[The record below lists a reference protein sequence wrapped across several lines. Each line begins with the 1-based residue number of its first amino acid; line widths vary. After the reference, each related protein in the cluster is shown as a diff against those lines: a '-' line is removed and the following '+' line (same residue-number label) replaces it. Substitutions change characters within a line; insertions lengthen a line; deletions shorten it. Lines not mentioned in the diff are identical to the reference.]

1 MDNSFYS
8 VKFFLIFLILS
19 TISLIINIIFYIYKK
34 KGYALSKIKK
44 LIYILFVILI
54 SFLMINLPF
63 FIMTDSEVIINSFS
77 GYLIPIILYNVSVFL
92 LFISLMVFSMTLL
105 EANEILINLGRP
117 SFSDTKKGTIRI
129 GNVLKGNK
137 KKNAFHLS
145 INDLEKHMF
154 ICGSTGTGKSTFL
167 QNFLIDFK
175 KHYSI
180 PFFLVEFKGEYHFL
194 QNKMENVL
202 ILWPGINFSINIFN
216 PENASPI
223 IHAERIFD
231 ILKSGQFLDDN
242 AEFSP
247 QMEKV
252 LVDILVSVCKNKDF
266 QNWPGFE
273 RKCDDYLRNN
283 QKEIPMLSQTLISI
297 KNRIRR
303 FSKGPLKVLFD
314 LDNDIEV
321 NQLFT
326 RDIVLDLS
334 SIVRL
339 GGEKE
344 DALFFLNM
352 ILKYLWD
359 KNISHGAYNFNGI
372 KHIMIVEDAQYFAP
386 QDLTKKNKLTSYLED
401 IALLQRG
408 TGECLITLAT
418 HPNIS
423 REILANLGVLVTFQN
438 HIQKEK
444 ICELLNLDEEYKHY
458 LSILEQGQCI
468 IRINSI
474 KEPFLLEVPYIKRDS
489 IEFPKIAKK
498 NQEILNGKN
507 KFRDSYKEIKIVK
520 DKSQIIAKLDHI
532 QDFNQ
537 GGLNGKFI
545 FEKCAKLENLFGK
558 NSFNELVTECENTVN
573 IILRKISLKLGY
585 SYDGIGN
592 FLKKLKELQKH
603 EKFILYHDLNKLN
616 RVIEILK
623 SGNNHP
629 TSEIAK
635 SMFIITKD
643 ILKKLEIRQNNNK
656 NNKYKEK
663 LKDTRKL
670 NNFLI
675 KEDNKDKELE
685 ELKSTVENLLNLEKK
700 Q

>member
-1 MDNSFYS
+1 
-8 VKFFLIFLILS
+8 
-19 TISLIINIIFYIYKK
+19 
-34 KGYALSKIKK
+34 
-44 LIYILFVILI
+44 
-54 SFLMINLPF
+54 
-63 FIMTDSEVIINSFS
+63 
-77 GYLIPIILYNVSVFL
+77 
-92 LFISLMVFSMTLL
+92 
-105 EANEILINLGRP
+105 
-117 SFSDTKKGTIRI
+117 
-129 GNVLKGNK
+129 
-137 KKNAFHLS
+137 
-145 INDLEKHMF
+145 
-154 ICGSTGTGKSTFL
+154 
-167 QNFLIDFK
+167 
-175 KHYSI
+175 
-180 PFFLVEFKGEYHFL
+180 
-194 QNKMENVL
+194 
-202 ILWPGINFSINIFN
+202 
-216 PENASPI
+216 
-223 IHAERIFD
+223 
-231 ILKSGQFLDDN
+231 
-242 AEFSP
+242 
-247 QMEKV
+247 MEKV

-444 ICELLNLDEEYKHY
+444 ICELLNLNEEYKHY

-507 KFRDSYKEIKIVK
+507 KFRDSNKKIKNVK
-520 DKSQIIAKLDHI
+520 DEGQIKEKLDNF

-537 GGLNGKFI
+537 GGLKRKFI
-545 FEKCAKLENLFGK
+545 FEKCAKLETLYGK
-558 NSFNELVTECENTVN
+558 NSFNELATECENTVN

-585 SYDGIGN
+585 PYYGIGN
-592 FLKKLKELQKH
+592 FIKKLNELQIH
-603 EKFILYHDLNKLN
+603 EKFILYHDVIKLN
-616 RVIEILK
+616 RFIEILK
-623 SGNNHP
+623 SGNNHS

-635 SMFIITKD
+635 SMYIITRD
-643 ILKKLEIRQNNNK
+643 ILKKLEIRQNKKK
-656 NNKYKEK
+656 NNKHREN
-663 LKDTRKL
+663 LRNNRKL

-675 KEDNKDKELE
+675 KENNIDKELE
-685 ELKSTVENLLNLEKK
+685 ELKSVVNNLFNLEKK

>member
-1 MDNSFYS
+1 
-8 VKFFLIFLILS
+8 
-19 TISLIINIIFYIYKK
+19 
-34 KGYALSKIKK
+34 
-44 LIYILFVILI
+44 
-54 SFLMINLPF
+54 
-63 FIMTDSEVIINSFS
+63 
-77 GYLIPIILYNVSVFL
+77 
-92 LFISLMVFSMTLL
+92 MTLL
-105 EANEILINLGRP
+105 ETNEILINLGRP
-117 SFSDTKKGTIRI
+117 SFSDTKKGSIRI
-129 GNVLKGNK
+129 GNVVKGNK

-154 ICGSTGTGKSTFL
+154 ICGATGTGKSTFL
-167 QNFLIDFK
+167 QNLLIDFK

-273 RKCDDYLRNN
+273 RKCDDYLKNN

-314 LDNDIEV
+314 LDNDINV

-372 KHIMIVEDAQYFAP
+372 KHITIVEDAQYFAP

-444 ICELLNLDEEYKHY
+444 ICELLNLNEEYKHY
-458 LSILEQGQCI
+458 LSMLEQGQCI

-474 KEPFLLEVPYIKRDS
+474 KEPFLLEAPYIKRDS

-507 KFRDSYKEIKIVK
+507 KFRDSNKKIKNAK
-520 DKSQIIAKLDHI
+520 DEGQIKAKLDNF
-532 QDFNQ
+532 QDFSQ
-537 GGLNGKFI
+537 SSLKRKFI
-545 FEKCAKLENLFGK
+545 FEKCAKLETLYGK
-558 NSFNELVTECENTVN
+558 NSFDELVTECENTVN

-585 SYDGIGN
+585 PYYGIRK
-592 FLKKLKELQKH
+592 FIKKLNELQIH
-603 EKFILYHDLNKLN
+603 EKFILYHDVIKLN
-616 RVIEILK
+616 RFIEILK
-623 SGNNHP
+623 SGKNHS

-635 SMFIITKD
+635 SMFILTRD
-643 ILKKLEIRQNNNK
+643 ILKKVEIRQNKKK
-656 NNKYKEK
+656 NNKYREN
-663 LKDTRKL
+663 LRINEKL

-675 KEDNKDKELE
+675 KENNKDKELE
-685 ELKSTVENLLNLEKK
+685 ELKSAVENLLNLEKK